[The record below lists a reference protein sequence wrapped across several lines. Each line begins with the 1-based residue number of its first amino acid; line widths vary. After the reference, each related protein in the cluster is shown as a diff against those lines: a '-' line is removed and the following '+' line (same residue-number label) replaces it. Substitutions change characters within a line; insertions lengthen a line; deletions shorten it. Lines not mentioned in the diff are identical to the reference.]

1 MHLSSQARNAFTTG
15 NYHLAVELYSKAIIQ
30 QPELSHIYLISL
42 NISRGKLGLPAVSA
56 DNLLSLLSETERLNE
71 RPSPDLNLPNSKL
84 ELAFQAVSTSERFQE
99 AQNIP
104 NEPLVSVLIPTHN
117 CSKTIE
123 QSLTS
128 LLRQTWKNIEIIV
141 VDLCSSD
148 ATWTILQR
156 IRRSVSNIRCYR
168 LNTPQG
174 LHFGLNY
181 AFKFASG
188 DFIFFQNSDDFSHP
202 DRIRL
207 SMLKLMPSEVSAV
220 RGTCLNLGQ
229 SNSTTTESSIHKI
242 LTLGIRRNVFQ
253 QTGNLSLTTLSDEEY
268 LERLH
273 AWSHHKNLKI
283 ISDDLPLYY
292 HCPPLRATYPCCR
305 SVENQS
311 PEDISDYRKNYR
323 KAHSDIG
330 PSGFEQAFSF
340 PATRLAIDTPPQLS
354 NKFTPAFPVVA
365 SICSIPE
372 REHLLKKTLASIAP
386 QVDQINIYLDRYD
399 SAPEFVKDCHTDVKI
414 YLHSDYP
421 ELRDNGKFI
430 ALAGIAKQ
438 CYYFTIDDDIIYP
451 PDYVERLILSIEKY
465 SRQVVVGLHGVLL
478 PEHPAGYYT
487 SYRKVYSF
495 NRELEVDTL
504 VNNLGTG
511 TVAFHTSLLRG
522 LNVSYFKKPGM
533 ADLYFSVFC
542 KNRYIPMVAIARPDE
557 WLKELPSPNTS
568 LYHEF
573 KDTDN
578 EQSKFVQAHSPW
590 GYASIQQ
597 TLHHFSTPDCSPTI
611 GDRLVE
617 MIPSM
622 WECLK

>member
-15 NYHLAVELYSKAIIQ
+15 NYHLAAELYSKAIIQ

-42 NISRGKLGLPAVSA
+42 NISRSKLGLPAISA
-56 DNLLSLLSETERLNE
+56 DNLLSQLFETESFNE
-71 RPSPDLNLPNSKL
+71 RPATDLNLADSKL
-84 ELAFQAVSTSERFQE
+84 ELAFQAISSSEHVIKSE
-99 AQNIP
+99 NAL
-104 NEPLVSVLIPTHN
+104 NEPLVSVLVPTHN
-117 CSKTIE
+117 CSKSIE

-141 VDLCSSD
+141 VDLYSSD

-156 IRRSVSNIRCYR
+156 LRRSVPNIQCYR

-174 LHFGLNY
+174 LHFGLNH

-188 DFIFFQNSDDFSHP
+188 EFIFFQNSDDFSHP

-207 SMLKLMPSEVSAV
+207 CMLKLMQPDVSAV

-229 SNSTTTESSIHKI
+229 SDSTKPESSIHKI
-242 LTLGIRRNVFQ
+242 LALGLRRNVFQ
-253 QTGNLSLTTLSDEEY
+253 QTGSLSPTTLSDEEY
-268 LERLH
+268 LERLR
-273 AWSHHKNLKI
+273 AWSYHKNLKI
-283 ISDDLPLYY
+283 ISEELPLYY
-292 HCPPLRATYPCCR
+292 HCSSIRATYPCWR
-305 SVENQS
+305 SIEKHNA
-311 PEDISDYRKNYR
+311 EAISDYRKNYR

-340 PATRLAIDTPPQLS
+340 PAPRLAIDTPPQLS
-354 NKFTPAFPVVA
+354 NKFNPAFPVVA
-365 SICSIPE
+365 NICTIPE
-372 REHLLKKTLASIAP
+372 RAPLLKQTLASITP

-399 SAPEFVKDCHTDVKI
+399 SAPEFIKSCHPNVKI
-414 YLHSDYP
+414 YFHSDYP

-430 ALAGIAKQ
+430 ALAGITEP

-451 PDYVERLILSIEKY
+451 PDYVERLILSIENY
-465 SRQVVVGLHGVLL
+465 SQQAVVGLHGVLL
-478 PEHPAGYYT
+478 PEHPTGYFT

-495 NRELEVDTL
+495 NRELEADTL

-511 TVAFHTSLLRG
+511 TVAFHTNLLRG
-522 LNVSYFKKPGM
+522 LNVTYFKKPGM

-542 KNRYIPMVAIARPDE
+542 KKQHIPMVAIARPNE
-557 WLKELPSPNTS
+557 WLRELPSPNTS

-573 KDTDN
+573 KEADN
-578 EQSKFVQAHSPW
+578 EQSKFIQANSPW

-597 TLHHFSTPDCSPTI
+597 TLHQFSTPACPPAVRN
-611 GDRLVE
+611 RLKE